1 MKNVL
6 KNPAN
11 PLIMLIM
18 VLTMAFT
25 ISSCTSS
32 KTQTASA
39 AGFETVKTPATELEE
54 IKRDMESKFIP
65 CGIGIGESSD
75 EMVARNISADEAR
88 SDMARTMS
96 ALVQRLSESYAQNVS
111 GEAKKIWEEG
121 VKQLTDQELNGTVS
135 YKVVTQFNKET
146 NHFKM
151 YSLFVMNPDL
161 FKKAVADASAKQ
173 EEFELRVKKD
183 DMMSKLSAGV
193 AEYEAKYKK

>member
-1 MKNVL
+1 MNSAKLVL
-6 KNPAN
+6 
-11 PLIMLIM
+11 
-18 VLTMAFT
+18 LTAISIATAFT
-25 ISSCTSS
+25 ISSCAS
-32 KTQTASA
+32 KAQSAVA

-88 SDMARTMS
+88 SDMARTMGT
-96 ALVQRLSESYAQNVS
+96 LVQRLSEQYAQNVS

-135 YKVVTQFNKET
+135 YKVVTQFNPENK
-146 NHFKM
+146 HYKM
-151 YSLFVMNPDL
+151 YSLYVMNPEL
-161 FKKAVADASAKQ
+161 LQKAVAAAAANQ

-183 DMMSKLSAGV
+183 DMMNKLSAGV
-193 AEYEAKYKK
+193 AEYQAKYKK